1 MRESRRRNMK
11 NSELSIFYLI
21 DLLKKRWW
29 GILIAALIGATAA
42 FCYSSF
48 MVTSLYQTTVKMYV
62 NPSAE
67 DQQSVQ
73 TQYSDYTL
81 AINIINTYIELL
93 NTNSFMQSVSDAT
106 GKRYTT
112 NQLKKMIAF
121 EVPEKTKIFNF
132 SVQASNAEDSYKI
145 ATVVSELAPKKI
157 IETTNASVVAVADPP
172 VKPMEPFNNNTGRNT
187 ILGLIIGIAIAVG
200 VVIVID
206 MFDVRVKSEED
217 LINTYELPVLG
228 CIPNFEKIY
237 RNKAHNAK
245 TKPVAAK
252 KN

>member
-1 MRESRRRNMK
+1 MK

-62 NPSAE
+62 NPSEE
-67 DQQSVQ
+67 DQMNAQA
-73 TQYSDYTL
+73 QYSDL
-81 AINIINTYIELL
+81 NFAINIINTYIELL
-93 NTNSFMQSVSDAT
+93 ETNSFMQDVSDAT
-106 GKRYTT
+106 GNQYTV

-121 EVPEKTKIFNF
+121 EAPEKTKIFNF
-132 SVQASNAEDSYKI
+132 TVQANNPDDAMKI
-145 ATVVSELAPKKI
+145 ANAVGELAPKKI
-157 IETTNASVVAVADPP
+157 INTTNASIVTVADPP
-172 VKPMEPFNNNTGRNT
+172 VLPKEPFNNNTGRNT
-187 ILGLIIGIAIAVG
+187 VLGLIIGIAIAVG

-237 RNKAHNAK
+237 RNKAQGAK
-245 TKPVAAK
+245 AKPVAAK